1 MKVAVFGSEKTIF
14 VHSYIRLLRNEG
26 MDVKHFN
33 NSEKKSESLDVIN
46 YKDVKNVSSK
56 VSKLVKKIIKKLKLD
71 RTNHYLNLIEK
82 KELKGELSKG
92 EKYKLQNE
100 LSKLEPDV
108 ILFFW
113 GTTLR
118 KELAFINTLNLSSKK
133 IILVNTYP
141 IRTRFESWS
150 DNPFLEQDRSYFSYF
165 DKIILPSEYLYNIF
179 YESGFL
185 NNNAYINPDFI
196 LTDHVC
202 KFKEVKESVNS
213 KSANKKIIF
222 LGNTDFSERSIDDVS
237 ELIIELANNGI
248 DV

>member
-150 DNPFLEQDRSYFSYF
+150 DNPFLEQDRSYFSY
-165 DKIILPSEYLYNIF
+165 
-179 YESGFL
+179 
-185 NNNAYINPDFI
+185 
-196 LTDHVC
+196 
-202 KFKEVKESVNS
+202 
-213 KSANKKIIF
+213 
-222 LGNTDFSERSIDDVS
+222 
-237 ELIIELANNGI
+237 
-248 DV
+248 